1 MPRQINEIAADIR
14 KEWKN
19 VNFAAKPYLDAMMML
34 RTIDDKFLNDDASSI
49 ILYFLSNVSG
59 FRGGKAK
66 VLKQELKDLSK

>member
-49 ILYFLSNVSG
+49 ILYFLSNASG
-59 FRGGKAK
+59 FRGGNAKA
-66 VLKQELKDLSK
+66 LKQELKDLSK